1 MTPGR
6 TAADFCFLQLSQSKK
21 ARTTLAMTKS
31 AKNTDNAV
39 NAARDGQVKLVTTVG
54 AGVGAGVGV
63 GGGKCLPNTVPS
75 SAGPTTIALV
85 TGSALVKRVALSS
98 AVARFT
104 SSWSVAWSRGTVAG
118 AIT

>member
-1 MTPGR
+1 
-6 TAADFCFLQLSQSKK
+6 
-21 ARTTLAMTKS
+21 MTKN
-31 AKNTDNAV
+31 AKNTDTAV
-39 NAARDGQVKLVTTVG
+39 NAAWDGQVKLVTTVVVSSF